1 MEIGSMAKS
10 IYELFQNTVKTR
22 GDRVAAQYKVA
33 GAWRDVTWNE
43 MRAISEKV
51 SAGLAALGV
60 QKNDRVSIVS
70 ETRIEWVL
78 ADVGIL
84 GAGAATVP
92 IYHSNTADD
101 CEFILG
107 DAGSVIA
114 FVEDKE
120 QVEKLRSI
128 REQIPNVKKIICF
141 AAGETDKDSDWE
153 IEWDDFLA
161 EGEAY
166 LKDHAEEIKARGESL
181 GPDDLLTL
189 IYTSGT
195 TGRPKGTILTHDCML
210 YEAEIMNQVGLIGAD
225 DLQYLFLP
233 LAHVFA
239 KVIEI
244 GWFATGHIVAF
255 WEKDQKKIVTNL
267 AEVRP
272 TMMGAVPR
280 IYEKVHAAVIDKV
293 NNAPGPKGALAR
305 WAIRKGQEAAELEKS
320 GKTPGGLGWTLAQK
334 LVWSKLQA
342 DLSEKFGGRLRFFIS
357 GGAPLSTDI
366 AYFFKFAG
374 VKICEG
380 YGLTE
385 TSAATCINL
394 PDTIQIGSVG
404 QVVPG
409 TEVKIAEDGEIL
421 IRGRGVMKGYWN
433 REDATKEAINED
445 GWFYSGDIGSFD
457 KDGNLRITDRK
468 KDIIVTAGGKNVAPQ
483 NLENSLKSK
492 SPLISQV
499 VIHGDK
505 RKFLSALITIDPEA
519 LENWSNKTS
528 ANANFSYSKTT
539 QSEGLNAA
547 IQDVVNDLNQGLA
560 SYETLK
566 KFKILDH
573 DFEIGEQLTP
583 TLKVKRKLCNERY
596 KDQFDSMYA

>member
-1 MEIGSMAKS
+1 MAKS
-10 IYELFQNTVKTR
+10 IYELFQNTVKSR

-33 GAWRDVTWNE
+33 GAWRDVTWTE
-43 MRAISEKV
+43 MQTIAKKV
-51 SAGLAALGV
+51 AAGLAFLGV
-60 QKNDRVSIVS
+60 NKNDRVSIVS
-70 ETRIEWVL
+70 ETRLEWVL

-101 CEFILG
+101 CQFIIG
-107 DAGSVIA
+107 DAGSVVA
-114 FVEDKE
+114 FLEDKAQLE
-120 QVEKLRSI
+120 KFRAIRDQVPNLRK
-128 REQIPNVKKIICF
+128 VICF
-141 AAGETDKDSDWE
+141 TAGDTDPQNDWE
-153 IEWDDFLA
+153 MEWDDFLR

-166 LKDHAEEIKARGESL
+166 LKDHQSEIEARGEEL

-210 YEAEIMNQVGLIGAD
+210 YEAEMMNQVGLIGHD

-244 GWFATGHIVAF
+244 GWFATGHVMAF
-255 WEKDQKKIVTNL
+255 WEKDQKKIVENL

-280 IYEKVHAAVIDKV
+280 IYEKIHAAVMDKIQH
-293 NNAPGPKGALAR
+293 APGPKGSLAR
-305 WAIRKGQEAAELEKS
+305 WAIRKGEWAANQEKE
-320 GKTPGGLGWTLAQK
+320 GKTPGGFGWTMAQK
-334 LVWSKLQA
+334 LVWSKLEA

-366 AYFFKFAG
+366 AYFFKYAG

-385 TSAATCINL
+385 TSAATCVNL
-394 PDTIQIGSVG
+394 PDSIHIGTVG

-409 TEVKIAEDGEIL
+409 SEVKIAEDGEIL

-433 REDATKEAINED
+433 REDATKEAINDE
-445 GWFYSGDIGSFD
+445 GWFHSGDIGMFD

-483 NLENSLKSK
+483 NLENNLKSK

-499 VIHGDK
+499 VIHGDQ

-519 LENWSNKTS
+519 LENWNKEKTDG
-528 ANANFSYSKTT
+528 AAFDYRATT
-539 QSEGLNAA
+539 QSS
-547 IQDVVNDLNQGLA
+547 DLNNTIQSIVDELNKGLA

-583 TLKVKRKLCNERY
+583 TLKVKRKLCNDRY
-596 KDQFDSMYA
+596 KDLFDQMYV